1 MTSLFATLQRVPSQ
15 LVAAFV
21 TAAAA
26 WLFLRL
32 QHNPQLQKLLQP
44 FIAPFVVA
52 YMVVA
57 RFSGL
62 FLHPS
67 ELIHFSIWNLLAEAP
82 SSGWFFGLLV
92 AAIVVYWQLRRQG
105 LITSHLLFDLTNTIF
120 FSVSVWLIVRVF
132 IDRAGFLQRDI
143 AILAA
148 TAILLLLSLRNA
160 VEFRPYA
167 HRLWIVLSVVVLLA
181 STLTPYV
188 DKFGPFTPVQWLGVI
203 ILAGGLWGE
212 ALSDSRKRKTSH
224 AEQLAGK
231 LGDNE
236 NGTP

>member
-1 MTSLFATLQRVPSQ
+1 MTSLFTTLQRVPSQ
-15 LVAAFV
+15 FVAAFV

-26 WLFLRL
+26 WLFLRAR
-32 QHNPQLQKLLQP
+32 HNPQLQKLLQP
-44 FIAPFVVA
+44 LIAPFVVA
-52 YMVVA
+52 YIIVA

-67 ELIHFSIWNLLAEAP
+67 ELIHFSIWNLLADAP
-82 SSGWFFGLLV
+82 GSGWFFGLLV

-105 LITSHLLFDLTNTIF
+105 LITSHLFFDLTNTAL

-132 IDRAGFLQRDI
+132 VDRAGFLSRDI

-148 TAILLLLSLRNA
+148 TVVLLLLSLRNA

-167 HRLWIVLSVVVLLA
+167 HRLWIALAVVVLLA

-203 ILAGGLWGE
+203 ILAAGLWVE
-212 ALSDSRKRKTSH
+212 ALSDSRKRKPFR

-231 LGDNE
+231 PGDHE
-236 NGTP
+236 NRTP